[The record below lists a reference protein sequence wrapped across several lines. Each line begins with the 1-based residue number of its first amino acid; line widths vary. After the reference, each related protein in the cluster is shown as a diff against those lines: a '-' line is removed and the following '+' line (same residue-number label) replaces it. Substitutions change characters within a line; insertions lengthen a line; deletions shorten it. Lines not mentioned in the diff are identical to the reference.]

1 MRLSW
6 DSIRN
11 EVIGRDATVLTPYGE
26 RYITYAD
33 YTASGRGL
41 YVVETYLQ
49 HLLELY
55 ANTHTE
61 DDSTGRLTSNRL
73 SSAESLI
80 KRHLNAAEGYDLI
93 AVGPGATGAIHRLQQ
108 ILGIYISPVT
118 RERIQQELDGIAPGR
133 DLGSI
138 CKGPVVFVGPYEHHS
153 NEISWRE
160 GLATVVEVELGDDGA
175 ISLVDLEEKLTDP
188 QWNGRPKIGS
198 FSAASNVTGIRTDVY
213 AVARLLHRY
222 DAKAFF
228 DFSASAPYVTI
239 DMQYDDSAYFD
250 AVFFSPHKFIGGPG
264 ASGLLVIRDD
274 LYRRDLP
281 PTVSGGG
288 TVRFVSATEQ
298 DYVEDVQ
305 EREKAGTP
313 GILQTIRAALALDL
327 KAAMDIE
334 RIHQREE
341 ELLRRGYQ
349 RFSEIDEIEPIV
361 PLDHN
366 ERLAIFSFNVR
377 WRGGY
382 LHPRFVVRLLNDLF
396 GIQSRAG
403 CSCAGP
409 YGHRLLHID
418 PATSERYRHT
428 IEVGEEGLKPGWVR
442 LNFHYLMTDSEFEFV
457 CDAIDF
463 VGRYG
468 VYFLPEYQ
476 FDLKSGAWTHRDD
489 ADEVEGIGI
498 AEAVACSEALRDD
511 DDGNVVDTTDGRSI
525 DSTPVRRRY
534 LDEALERA
542 YQLAATFDDGGLH
555 RTDPEL
561 IPFWYMERTR

>member
-11 EVIGRDATVLTPYGE
+11 KVIGRDATVLTPYGE

-33 YTASGRGL
+33 YTASGRGV
-41 YVVETYLQ
+41 YVIEAYLQ

-61 DDSTGRLTSNRL
+61 DDSTGRLTSDRL
-73 SSAESLI
+73 ASAELLI
-80 KRHLNAAEGYDLI
+80 KRHLNAEEGYDLF

-118 RERIQQELDGIAPGR
+118 RERIQEKIEGLAQGLDL
-133 DLGSI
+133 DSL
-138 CKGPVVFVGPYEHHS
+138 CKSPVVFVGPYEHHS

-160 GLATVVEVELGDDGA
+160 GLATVVEVELGNDGA
-175 ISLVDLEEKLTDP
+175 ISLADLEKKLTDP
-188 QWNGRPKIGS
+188 QWDGRQKFGS
-198 FSAASNVTGIRTDVY
+198 FSAASNVTGICTDVY

-228 DFSASAPYVTI
+228 DFSASAPYVAI
-239 DMQYDDSAYFD
+239 DVQHDDTAYFD

-288 TVRFVSATEQ
+288 TVRFVSATDQ
-298 DYVEDVQ
+298 DYVEDPQ

-313 GILQTIRAALALDL
+313 GILQTIRAALAIDL

-349 RFSEIDEIEPIV
+349 RFTEIAEIEPIV
-361 PLDHN
+361 PLGDKQ
-366 ERLAIFSFNVR
+366 RLAIYSFNVR

-418 PATSERYRHT
+418 PTTSERYRHA
-428 IEVGEEGLKPGWVR
+428 IEAGEEGLKPGWVR
-442 LNFHYLMTDSEFEFV
+442 LNFHYLMTDAEFEFV
-457 CDAIDF
+457 CDSIEF

-468 VYFLPEYQ
+468 VYFLPEYD
-476 FDLKSGAWTHRDD
+476 FDVRSGAWNHRDD
-489 ADEVEGIGI
+489 AVEVEGIGI
-498 AEAVACSEALRDD
+498 AEAIACSESQPDD
-511 DDGNVVDTTDGRSI
+511 YDGNVVDTSDGRWI
-525 DSTPVRRRY
+525 DTNPVRRRY

-542 YQLAATFDDGGLH
+542 YQLAATFDDAALQ

-561 IPFWYMERTR
+561 IPFWYMGRTT